1 MFPLCLLCFSSAS
14 PLLLLCVSSVSPMF
28 LLCLS
33 SASLLSLFCVSSVSL
48 FVDPLFLLC
57 VSSASLLFLS
67 WFPSVYPMFL
77 YCLSSVSP
85 LLILWFFSAA
95 ILFLLYF
102 RSNVFSSPKVVDG
115 ERAAGLGLIVGQ
127 WTAPKGAMKDDC
139 NFRAYPDFP
148 PGPISPPMG
157 RFPPPQPF
165 FSVQSCQVSG
175 VSAS

>member
-1 MFPLCLLCFSSAS
+1 
-14 PLLLLCVSSVSPMF
+14 MF

-165 FSVQSCQVSG
+165 FFRSIVSG
-175 VSAS
+175 KWCVGFLIDTFYDFEDGDNRNLETLAIFQDF